1 MHHDRGDGRSD
12 RCRLRILLIALVF
25 IAVAAVPAGAHK
37 VTVFA
42 WVEGDTVQTESKFS
56 GGRVAKQAR
65 IEVYDGSGN
74 FLLDGLTDDEGR
86 FSFAA
91 PKKEDLQVVLVA
103 GAGHRNTWMIKAAE
117 FAGQTPRV
125 AEDHPVATNTTQP
138 LVENALPQGV
148 EVSRDELQAMIETAL
163 DKKLQPVLHR
173 LRQMEDGPRLS
184 EIIGGLGYILGL
196 VGLGAYLHYRRRS
209 SSEGTRAR

>member
-1 MHHDRGDGRSD
+1 MHHDRGDGRNT
-12 RCRLRILLIALVF
+12 RCLLRVLWIVLAV
-25 IAVAAVPAGAHK
+25 IAVSAEPVSAHK

-56 GGRVAKQAR
+56 GGRMAKQAR

-74 FLLDGLTDDEGR
+74 LLLDGLTDDKGR
-86 FSFAA
+86 FSFTA

-103 GAGHRNTWMIKAAE
+103 GAGHRNTWTIKAEE
-117 FAGQTPRV
+117 FADQTPLA
-125 AEDHPVATNTTQP
+125 AEDHSVATNATQP
-138 LVENALPQGV
+138 LVEAVLPQGV
-148 EVSRDELQAMIETAL
+148 AVSRDELQIMIETAL

-173 LRQMEDGPRLS
+173 LHQMEDGPRLA

-196 VGLGAYLHYRRRS
+196 VGLGSYLHYRRRA
-209 SSEGTRAR
+209 SSEDARAR